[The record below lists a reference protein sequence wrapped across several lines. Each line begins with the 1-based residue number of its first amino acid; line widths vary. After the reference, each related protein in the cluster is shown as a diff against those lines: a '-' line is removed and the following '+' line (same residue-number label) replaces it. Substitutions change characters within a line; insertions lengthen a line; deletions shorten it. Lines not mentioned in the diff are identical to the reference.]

1 MPLGSANARPQEAVP
16 ARRICP
22 KFFAVPLYKSK
33 KKCYTSINQIL
44 RQLLPRLRHMEW
56 GETPRES
63 VTVMP
68 LREDKS
74 DTWQLGGILPKP
86 ELRFLFGL
94 TASSGEAL
102 CVPCQARGAFFMAA
116 PPRCVS
122 TGADGAAPG
131 NK

>member
-63 VTVMP
+63 VTVIP
-68 LREDKS
+68 SRKGKS
-74 DTWQLGGILPKP
+74 DTWRRNSILPEP
-86 ELRFLFGL
+86 ELRFLISP
-94 TASSGEAL
+94 ASS
-102 CVPCQARGAFFMAA
+102 VW
-116 PPRCVS
+116 
-122 TGADGAAPG
+122 
-131 NK
+131 